1 MAPEG
6 SLVVREA
13 QRVTSATVP
22 RGSAGTPNLF
32 IAGAPRCGTTSLH
45 SLLSQHPDAFMS
57 RVKEPHYFSSDINAR
72 YEEHAGHEIPFLYKT
87 PEQYLA
93 LFEDAGEARVVGESS
108 VYYLFSEV
116 AAAGIAAANPDA
128 RIVVLLREP
137 VEFLHSLHG
146 RLFAMGDE
154 DVRDFERALDL
165 EPQRK
170 AGRQLPPNV
179 RLPELLAYSEYARYA
194 ESLGRFLAHFPREQV
209 RVLIFE
215 EYRRDKQAAWDSL
228 LEFLE
233 LAPHA
238 LPTEEQRNP
247 NTEPRSHRLAG
258 FLRNRGLYL
267 EEPSRASG
275 LSDLPRRVRRKLLGT
290 LERLNTRE
298 APRRP
303 LDPVL
308 RDRLKARF
316 AGEVESLEE
325 LLGRDLGEVWGYGRA
340 GELG

>member
-1 MAPEG
+1 M
-6 SLVVREA
+6 
-13 QRVTSATVP
+13 
-22 RGSAGTPNLF
+22 PNLF

-57 RVKEPHYFSSDINAR
+57 RVKEPHYFSSDINQR
-72 YEEHAGHEIPFLYKT
+72 YEEHAGREIPFLYKT

-93 LFEDAGEARVVGESS
+93 LFNDAGDARVIGESS
-108 VYYLFSEV
+108 VYYVFSEV
-116 AAAGIAAANPDA
+116 AAAGIAAANPNA
-128 RIVVLLREP
+128 RIVVLFREP

-154 DVRDFERALDL
+154 DVPDFERALDL
-165 EPQRK
+165 EQERS

-179 RLPELLAYSEYARYA
+179 RLPELLAYSNYARYA
-194 ESLGRFLAHFPREQV
+194 LNLGRFLEHFPREQV

-215 EYRRDKQAAWDSL
+215 EYHRDKQAVWDSL

-233 LAPHA
+233 LAPHE
-238 LPTEEQRNP
+238 LPTDEERNP

-267 EEPSRASG
+267 EEASRASG
-275 LSDLPRRVRRKLLGT
+275 LHDLPRRIRRKLVGT

-303 LDPVL
+303 LDPAL
-308 RDRLKARF
+308 RERLKSRF
-316 AGEVESLEE
+316 AGEVEQFGE
-325 LLGRDLGEVWGYGRA
+325 LIGRDLGELWGYGSGGRGGA
-340 GELG
+340 GDAP